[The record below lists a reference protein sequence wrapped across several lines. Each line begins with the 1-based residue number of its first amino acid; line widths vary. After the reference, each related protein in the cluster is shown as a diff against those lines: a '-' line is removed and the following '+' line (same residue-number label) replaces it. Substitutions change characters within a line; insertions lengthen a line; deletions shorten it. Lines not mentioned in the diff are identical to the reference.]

1 MTILFKNCSCK
12 HMYCEKYCIMN
23 FQETLQFYVSK
34 KEHRYDSNNGYGK
47 HPAGDGRLKA
57 TKIEIISMS
66 NSISHTV
73 GFCTHCAQSTRTNSA
88 VCRSRLIRFLPPA
101 IWELL

>member
-1 MTILFKNCSCK
+1 
-12 HMYCEKYCIMN
+12 MN

-73 GFCTHCAQSTRTNSA
+73 GFFTHCAQSTRTKSA